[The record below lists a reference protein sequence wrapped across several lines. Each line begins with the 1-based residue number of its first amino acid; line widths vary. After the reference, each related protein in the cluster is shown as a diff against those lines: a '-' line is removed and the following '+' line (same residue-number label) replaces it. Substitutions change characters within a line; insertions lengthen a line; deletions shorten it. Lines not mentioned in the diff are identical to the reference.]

1 MILLVQKKY
10 VAIAIVIAIGLIL
23 LGTLYVTSIPQ
34 TETWKFE
41 PKPEGTVVCR
51 GLDCPF
57 LERTVEC
64 GLGMWMKENGEFAS
78 NLDARKMTRDL
89 VIRDFSEC

>member
-1 MILLVQKKY
+1 MVASQYVAMGIVVAIGVILLS
-10 VAIAIVIAIGLIL
+10 
-23 LGTLYVTSIPQ
+23 TLYVISIPQ
-34 TETWKFE
+34 IETWKFE

-57 LERTVEC
+57 LEKTVEC
-64 GLGMWMKENGEFAS
+64 GLGMWVKENGELAS
-78 NLDARKMTRDL
+78 HYDARKMTRDL

>member
-1 MILLVQKKY
+1 VVANQYVAMGIVVAIGVILLS
-10 VAIAIVIAIGLIL
+10 
-23 LGTLYVTSIPQ
+23 TLYVISIPQ
-34 TETWKFE
+34 IETWKFE

-64 GLGMWMKENGEFAS
+64 GLGMWMKENGELAS
-78 NLDARKMTRDL
+78 YYDAKKMTRDL